1 MDGEIVAR
9 VERRRRWSA
18 AEKAALLGEV
28 EAAGGL
34 ALAERVGV
42 IEIDL
47 PGDVRI
53 RLDGGVNEQALR
65 RVLLA
70 VRQSR
75 RLGWRLERRYFLPVG
90 RLICA
95 LGLMVWRHVCARSSA
110 RIRSASVF
118 FSFVAN
124 EVIISR
130 RFTGT
135 AVAFACLPT
144 T

>member
-1 MDGEIVAR
+1 MMDGEIVAR

-28 EAAGGL
+28 EAEGGRVAVVARRHGISRSLLHEWRSVRRAAGGSQALGARGFIQIGVVGDGSDGRVAACASAVPASRGAGL

-75 RLGWRLERRYFLPVG
+75 
-90 RLICA
+90 
-95 LGLMVWRHVCARSSA
+95 
-110 RIRSASVF
+110 
-118 FSFVAN
+118 
-124 EVIISR
+124 
-130 RFTGT
+130 
-135 AVAFACLPT
+135 
-144 T
+144 